1 LENRKTTEGVNMK
14 KLISG
19 IAVVALAIAG
29 GALTGGAAYAAPA
42 ASTLIVSGGNGVFDL
57 GPIVIN
63 GTASSIG
70 LVAFT
75 VNSKTVVGCE
85 AVPTTTVA
93 PFVAKCSWIPSAS
106 GTTVITGLFTP
117 TDDTNFAPVTS
128 NALTVKIG
136 VPVQGIISPIHM
148 YVDTVLASGSSGVLA
163 PRFNG
168 CAIMNE
174 FMVGQTIVF
183 RVYANNADQGGA
195 VMDSANTSKAFI
207 EIAGIKDP
215 VPMTYGNH
223 SGVAFWTAIL
233 KTGVA
238 PLYSTIGV
246 INFKVIMV
254 AKDSSTMKVL
264 STRLTPQLENGKRVL
279 DASGRTVYERV
290 SYYRT
295 VKLSVPLKG
304 ATGTWSSNFTAN
316 SQLSLFAAPV
326 ATK

>member
-1 LENRKTTEGVNMK
+1 MK
-14 KLISG
+14 KVISG
-19 IAVVALAIAG
+19 IAIVALAIAG
-29 GALTGGAAYAAPA
+29 GAVTGGAAYAAPA
-42 ASTLIVSGGNGVFDL
+42 ATTLIMSGGNGVFDL

-63 GTASSIG
+63 GTASAAGS
-70 LVAFT
+70 VAYS
-75 VNSKTVVGCE
+75 VNGKVVSGCE

-93 PFVAKCSWIPSAS
+93 PFVAKCSWIPAAS
-106 GTTVITGLFTP
+106 GTTVITGAFTP
-117 TDDTNFAPVTS
+117 ADVAAFAPASS
-128 NALTVKIG
+128 NTLNVKIG
-136 VPVQGIISPIHM
+136 IPVQGIVSPLHI
-148 YVDTVLASGSSGVLA
+148 YVDTVLATGSTGALA

-195 VMDSANTSKAFI
+195 VMDSSNTSKAFI
-207 EIAGIKDP
+207 EVAGIKDP
-215 VPMTYGNH
+215 IAMAYGNH
-223 SGVAFWTAIL
+223 SGVAFWTAVL
-233 KTGVA
+233 KTGAA

-246 INFKVIMV
+246 INFKVTMV
-254 AKDSSTMKVL
+254 AKDSTTMKVL
-264 STRLTPQLENGKRVL
+264 STKLTPKLESGKRVL

-295 VKLSVPLKG
+295 VNLSVPLKG

>member
-1 LENRKTTEGVNMK
+1 MK
-14 KLISG
+14 KVISG
-19 IAVVALAIAG
+19 IAIAVLAIAG
-29 GALTGGAAYAAPA
+29 GAVTGGAAYAAPVA
-42 ASTLIVSGGNGVFDL
+42 TTLIMSGGNGVFDL

-63 GTASSIG
+63 GTASAPGS
-70 LVAFT
+70 VAYS
-75 VNSKTVVGCE
+75 VNGKVVSGCE

-106 GTTVITGLFTP
+106 GTTVITGAFTP
-117 TDDTNFAPVTS
+117 TDVAAFAPAAS
-128 NALTVKIG
+128 NNLNVKIG
-136 VPVQGIISPIHM
+136 IPVQGIVSPLHI
-148 YVDTVLASGSSGVLA
+148 YVDTVLASGSTGALA

-195 VMDSANTSKAFI
+195 VMDSSNTSKAFI
-207 EIAGIKDP
+207 EVAGIKDP
-215 VPMTYGNH
+215 IAMSYGNH
-223 SGVAFWTAIL
+223 SGVAFWTAVL
-233 KTGVA
+233 KTGAA

-246 INFKVIMV
+246 INFKVTMI
-254 AKDSSTMKVL
+254 AKDSTTMKVL
-264 STRLTPQLENGKRVL
+264 STKLVRKLEDGKRVL

-295 VKLSVPLKG
+295 VNLSVPLKG

>member
-1 LENRKTTEGVNMK
+1 MRKVM
-14 KLISG
+14 SG
-19 IAVVALAIAG
+19 IAIAAIAIAG
-29 GALTGGAAYAAPA
+29 GAVTSGAAYAEPA

-63 GTASSIG
+63 GTASAAGS
-70 LVAFT
+70 VAFS
-75 VNSKTVVGCE
+75 VNGKIVTGCE
-85 AVPTTTVA
+85 AVPTTTVT
-93 PFVAKCSWIPSAS
+93 PFVAKCSWIPATS
-106 GTTVITGLFTP
+106 GTTVITGVFTA
-117 TDDTNFAPVTS
+117 TDATNFAPATS
-128 NALTVKIG
+128 NTLNVKIG
-136 VPVQGIISPIHM
+136 VPVQGIVSPIHM
-148 YVDTVLASGSSGVLA
+148 YVDTILATGSTGALA

-195 VMDSANTSKAFI
+195 VLDSANTSKAFI

-215 VPMTYGNH
+215 IAMAYGNH
-223 SGVAFWTAIL
+223 SGVAFWTAVL
-233 KTGVA
+233 KTGAA

-246 INFKVIMV
+246 INYKVTMV
-254 AKDSSTMKVL
+254 AKDSNTMKVL
-264 STRLTPQLENGKRVL
+264 STKLTPKMESGKRVL

-295 VKLSVPLKG
+295 VNLSVPLKG
-304 ATGTWSSNFTAN
+304 ATGTWASNFTAN
-316 SQLSLFAAPV
+316 SQLSLFAAPT

>member
-1 LENRKTTEGVNMK
+1 MK
-14 KLISG
+14 KVISG
-19 IAVVALAIAG
+19 IAIAVLAIAG
-29 GALTGGAAYAAPA
+29 GAVTGGAAYAAPA
-42 ASTLIVSGGNGVFDL
+42 ASTLIMSGGNGVFDL

-63 GTASSIG
+63 GTASAAGS
-70 LVAFT
+70 VAYS
-75 VNSKTVVGCE
+75 VNGKVVSGCE

-93 PFVAKCSWIPSAS
+93 PFVAKCSWIPAAS
-106 GTTVITGLFTP
+106 GTTVITGAFTP
-117 TDDTNFAPVTS
+117 TDLAGFAPAAS
-128 NALTVKIG
+128 NNLNVKIG
-136 VPVQGIISPIHM
+136 IPVQGIVSPLHI
-148 YVDTVLASGSSGVLA
+148 YVDTVLASGSTGALA

-195 VMDSANTSKAFI
+195 VMDSSNTSKAFI
-207 EIAGIKDP
+207 EVAGIKDP
-215 VPMTYGNH
+215 IAMSYGNH
-223 SGVAFWTAIL
+223 SGVAFWTAVL
-233 KTGVA
+233 KTGAA

-246 INFKVIMV
+246 INYKVTMI
-254 AKDSSTMKVL
+254 AKDSTTMKVL
-264 STRLTPQLENGKRVL
+264 STKLVRKLEDGKRVL

-295 VKLSVPLKG
+295 VNLSVPLKG

>member
-1 LENRKTTEGVNMK
+1 MK
-14 KLISG
+14 KVISG
-19 IAVVALAIAG
+19 IAIAVLAIAG
-29 GALTGGAAYAAPA
+29 GAATSGAAYAAPVA
-42 ASTLIVSGGNGVFDL
+42 TTLIMSGGNGVFDL

-63 GTASSIG
+63 GTASAPGS
-70 LVAFT
+70 VAYS
-75 VNSKTVVGCE
+75 VNGKVVSGCE

-93 PFVAKCSWIPSAS
+93 PFVAKCSWIPAAS
-106 GTTVITGLFTP
+106 GTTVITGAFTP
-117 TDDTNFAPVTS
+117 TDVAAFAPAAS
-128 NALTVKIG
+128 NNLNVKIG
-136 VPVQGIISPIHM
+136 IPVQGIVSPLHI
-148 YVDTVLASGSSGVLA
+148 YVDTVLASGSTGALA

-195 VMDSANTSKAFI
+195 VMDSSNTSKAFI
-207 EIAGIKDP
+207 EVAGIKDP
-215 VPMTYGNH
+215 IAMSYGNH
-223 SGVAFWTAIL
+223 SGVAFWTAVL
-233 KTGVA
+233 KTGAA

-246 INFKVIMV
+246 INFKVTMI
-254 AKDSSTMKVL
+254 AKDSATMKVL
-264 STRLTPQLENGKRVL
+264 STKLVRKLEDGKRVL

-295 VKLSVPLKG
+295 VNLSVPLKG

>member
-1 LENRKTTEGVNMK
+1 MK
-14 KLISG
+14 KVISG
-19 IAVVALAIAG
+19 IAIAVLAIAG
-29 GALTGGAAYAAPA
+29 GAVTSGAAYAAPVA
-42 ASTLIVSGGNGVFDL
+42 TTLIMSGGNGVFDL

-63 GTASSIG
+63 GTASAPGS
-70 LVAFT
+70 VAYS
-75 VNSKTVVGCE
+75 VNGKVVSGCE

-106 GTTVITGLFTP
+106 GTTVITGAFTP
-117 TDDTNFAPVTS
+117 TDLAGFAPAAS
-128 NALTVKIG
+128 NNLNVKIG
-136 VPVQGIISPIHM
+136 IPVQGIVSPLHI
-148 YVDTVLASGSSGVLA
+148 YVDTVLASGSTGALA

-195 VMDSANTSKAFI
+195 VMDSSNTSKAFI
-207 EIAGIKDP
+207 EVAGIKDP
-215 VPMTYGNH
+215 IAMSYGNH
-223 SGVAFWTAIL
+223 SGVAFWTAVL
-233 KTGVA
+233 KTGAA

-246 INFKVIMV
+246 INFKVTMI
-254 AKDSSTMKVL
+254 AKDSTTMKVL
-264 STRLTPQLENGKRVL
+264 STKLVRKLEDGKRVL

-295 VKLSVPLKG
+295 VNLSVPLKG

>member
-1 LENRKTTEGVNMK
+1 MK
-14 KLISG
+14 KVISG
-19 IAVVALAIAG
+19 IAIAVLAIAG
-29 GALTGGAAYAAPA
+29 GAVTSGAAYAAPVA
-42 ASTLIVSGGNGVFDL
+42 TTLIMSGGNGVFDL

-63 GTASSIG
+63 GTASAAGS
-70 LVAFT
+70 VAYS
-75 VNSKTVVGCE
+75 VNGKVVSGCE

-93 PFVAKCSWIPSAS
+93 PFVAKCSWIPAAS
-106 GTTVITGLFTP
+106 GTTVITGAFTP
-117 TDDTNFAPVTS
+117 TDLAGFAPAAS
-128 NALTVKIG
+128 NNLNVKIG
-136 VPVQGIISPIHM
+136 IPVQGIVSPLHI
-148 YVDTVLASGSSGVLA
+148 YVDTVLASGSTGALA

-195 VMDSANTSKAFI
+195 VMDSSNTSKAFI
-207 EIAGIKDP
+207 EVAGIKDP
-215 VPMTYGNH
+215 IAMSYGNH
-223 SGVAFWTAIL
+223 SGVAFWTAVL
-233 KTGVA
+233 KTGAA

-246 INFKVIMV
+246 INFKVTMI
-254 AKDSSTMKVL
+254 AKDSTTMKVL
-264 STRLTPQLENGKRVL
+264 STKLVRKLEDGKRVL

-295 VKLSVPLKG
+295 VNLSVPLKG

>member
-1 LENRKTTEGVNMK
+1 MK
-14 KLISG
+14 KVISG
-19 IAVVALAIAG
+19 IAIVALAIAG
-29 GALTGGAAYAAPA
+29 GAVTGGAAYAAPA
-42 ASTLIVSGGNGVFDL
+42 ASTLIMSGGNGVFNL

-63 GTASSIG
+63 GTASAAGS
-70 LVAFT
+70 VAYS
-75 VNSKTVVGCE
+75 VNGKVVSGCE

-93 PFVAKCSWIPSAS
+93 PFVAKCSWIPAAS
-106 GTTVITGLFTP
+106 GTTVITGAFTP
-117 TDDTNFAPVTS
+117 TDVAAFAPAAS
-128 NALTVKIG
+128 NNLNVKIG
-136 VPVQGIISPIHM
+136 IPVQGIVSPLHI
-148 YVDTVLASGSSGVLA
+148 YVDTVLATGSTGALA

-207 EIAGIKDP
+207 EVAGIKDP
-215 VPMTYGNH
+215 IAMSYGNH
-223 SGVAFWTAIL
+223 SGVAFWTAVL
-233 KTGVA
+233 KTGAA

-246 INFKVIMV
+246 INYKITMV
-254 AKDSSTMKVL
+254 AKDSTTMKVL
-264 STRLTPQLENGKRVL
+264 STKLTPKLENGKRVL

-295 VKLSVPLKG
+295 VNLSVPLKG

>member
-1 LENRKTTEGVNMK
+1 MK
-14 KLISG
+14 KVISG
-19 IAVVALAIAG
+19 IAIVALAIAG
-29 GALTGGAAYAAPA
+29 GAVTGGAAYAAPA
-42 ASTLIVSGGNGVFDL
+42 ATTLIMSGGNGVFDL

-63 GTASSIG
+63 GTASAAGS
-70 LVAFT
+70 VAYS
-75 VNSKTVVGCE
+75 VNGKVVSGCE

-93 PFVAKCSWIPSAS
+93 PFVAKCSWIPAAS
-106 GTTVITGLFTP
+106 GTTVITGAFTP
-117 TDDTNFAPVTS
+117 TDVAVFAPAAS
-128 NALTVKIG
+128 NNLNVKIG
-136 VPVQGIISPIHM
+136 IPVQGIVSPLHI
-148 YVDTVLASGSSGVLA
+148 YVDTVLATGSTGALA

-195 VMDSANTSKAFI
+195 VMDSSNTSKAFI
-207 EIAGIKDP
+207 EVAGIKDP
-215 VPMTYGNH
+215 IAMAYGNH
-223 SGVAFWTAIL
+223 SGVAFWTAVL
-233 KTGVA
+233 KTGAA

-246 INFKVIMV
+246 INFKVTMV
-254 AKDSSTMKVL
+254 AKDSTTMKVL
-264 STRLTPQLENGKRVL
+264 STKLTPKLESGKRVL

-295 VKLSVPLKG
+295 VNLSVPLKG

>member
-1 LENRKTTEGVNMK
+1 MK
-14 KLISG
+14 KVISG
-19 IAVVALAIAG
+19 IAIAVLAIAG
-29 GALTGGAAYAAPA
+29 GAVTGGAAYAAPVA
-42 ASTLIVSGGNGVFDL
+42 TTLIMSGGNGVFDL

-63 GTASSIG
+63 GTASAAGS
-70 LVAFT
+70 VAYS
-75 VNSKTVVGCE
+75 VNGKVVSGCE

-106 GTTVITGLFTP
+106 GTTVITGAFTP
-117 TDDTNFAPVTS
+117 TDVAAFAPAAS
-128 NALTVKIG
+128 NNLNVKIG
-136 VPVQGIISPIHM
+136 IPVQGIVSPLHI
-148 YVDTVLASGSSGVLA
+148 YVDTVLASGSTGALA

-195 VMDSANTSKAFI
+195 VMDSSNTSKAFI
-207 EIAGIKDP
+207 EVAGIKDP
-215 VPMTYGNH
+215 IAMSYGNH
-223 SGVAFWTAIL
+223 SGVAFWTAVL
-233 KTGVA
+233 KTGAA

-246 INFKVIMV
+246 INFKVTMI
-254 AKDSSTMKVL
+254 AKDSTTMKVL
-264 STRLTPQLENGKRVL
+264 STKLVRKLEDGKRVL

-295 VKLSVPLKG
+295 VNLSVPLKG